1 MKKAIGEKSSPE
13 KENCC
18 KYKKNI
24 VTAKSTY
31 EKTMNLPKWIYDIT
45 RPVFDALAD
54 GELLLRCFYGEAH
67 NPSETF
73 NWVLIQQFYIIMKEY
88 VVLALHFR
96 ILKLITVII
105 CKKVASKG
113 IKSLLEKLI

>member
-1 MKKAIGEKSSPE
+1 MVRLTTQVRHLIRLFGQVDLKPFMSVGQQ
-13 KENCC
+13 
-18 KYKKNI
+18 
-24 VTAKSTY
+24 
-31 EKTMNLPKWIYDIT
+31 L
-45 RPVFDALAD
+45 
-54 GELLLRCFYGEAH
+54 
-67 NPSETF
+67 

-96 ILKLITVII
+96 ILKLIMVMI